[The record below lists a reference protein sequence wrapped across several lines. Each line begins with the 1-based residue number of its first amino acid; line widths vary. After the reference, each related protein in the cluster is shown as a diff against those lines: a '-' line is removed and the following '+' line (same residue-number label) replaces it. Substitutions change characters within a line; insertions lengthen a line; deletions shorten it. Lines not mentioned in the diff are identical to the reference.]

1 MTILNIRH
9 LSGTTLSKLDP
20 ILIEVTRG
28 NFEGSD
34 FVESRHRGA
43 IAIVRAN
50 GEIFAEIGDVTKLVY
65 PRSAIKLVQALPMVE
80 SGAAVHFGFG
90 ARELTLACASHNGED
105 EHVATARHMLELI
118 GLDESAFECGGH
130 APELKSAQAR
140 LNIEGKAPTALY
152 NNCSGKHAGML
163 ALTMHLG
170 IDPKGYSKRDHKV
183 QQEAAQAI
191 SEMTEYDLAT
201 APCGTDGCSIPTYA
215 VPLSN
220 LAHAFAKVADPAG
233 LGETRAAAVCR
244 LSEACMSEPFM
255 VAGTGRFCTE
265 VMQAFPGTVFAK
277 TGAEGVFC
285 ACLPGTGIGIA
296 VKCRDGATRAAEAM
310 TAAILE
316 TLLKPEDDALAVLRS
331 FSHRPL
337 KNWNGIHVGDIR
349 PSDEFQSVLAP
360 LA

>member
-1 MTILNIRH
+1 M
-9 LSGTTLSKLDP
+9 SKLDP
-20 ILIEVTRG
+20 ILVEVTRG
-28 NFEGSD
+28 DIVGRD
-34 FVESRHRGA
+34 FVESYHQGA
-43 IAIVRAN
+43 VAIVRAD
-50 GEIFAEIGDVTKLVY
+50 GEILAEIGDVTKLVY

-80 SGAAVHFGFG
+80 SGAVNHFGFG
-90 ARELTLACASHNGED
+90 AKELALACASHNGED
-105 EHVATARHMLELI
+105 EHVAAVRHMLELI
-118 GLDESAFECGGH
+118 GLDETAFECGGH
-130 APELKSAQAR
+130 APELKSAQAQ
-140 LNIEGKAPTALY
+140 LNIDGITPTALH

-163 ALTMHLG
+163 ALAMHLG
-170 IDPKGYSKRDHKV
+170 IDPKGYSKRGHKV

-191 SEMTEYDLAT
+191 SDMTEYDLTT

-220 LAHAFAKVADPAG
+220 LAHAFAKVADPTG
-233 LGETRAAAVCR
+233 LGESRAAALRR

-255 VAGTGRFCTE
+255 VAGTERFCTN
-265 VMQAFPGTVFAK
+265 VMQAFPGIVFAK

-310 TAAILE
+310 TATILE
-316 TLLKPEDDALAVLRS
+316 ALLKPEGDALTVLRS

-337 KNWNGIHVGDIR
+337 ENWNGIHVGDIR
-349 PSDEFQSVLAP
+349 PSEELQSALAH